1 MESEGKEYTKLR
13 FGACLMKIIDGNKV
27 IAAKNKEDNV
37 EDVKLVTS
45 LRKLAA
51 SSTVDF
57 STIQKIATGKKNAAW
72 STTVLIAE
80 GLSMSLEKWGDH
92 YDAITD
98 KDMADY
104 LDNLQKSKKE
114 RPSKKQSKA
123 RKKKK

>member
-1 MESEGKEYTKLR
+1 MESKGKEYTKLR
-13 FGACLMKIIDGNKV
+13 FGACLMKIIDANKLLS
-27 IAAKNKEDNV
+27 AKNKEENV
-37 EDVKLVTS
+37 EDIKLVTS

-80 GLSMSLEKWGDH
+80 GLNMSLGKWGDH

-98 KDMADY
+98 KDLTDY

-114 RPSKKQSKA
+114 RPSKKQSKV